1 MSLWK
6 IAESGPGS
14 EPRLRPAPHRCCIP
28 RRFRDESLVSCAV
41 GSPQIVQSFHP
52 CLGRRMEQELPD
64 LRGIS
69 GAVGEKRDRLIAFV
83 EKRASHRE
91 HPPCIRHELRGRIAI
106 APGSARAIGN

>member
-1 MSLWK
+1 
-6 IAESGPGS
+6 
-14 EPRLRPAPHRCCIP
+14 
-28 RRFRDESLVSCAV
+28 
-41 GSPQIVQSFHP
+41 
-52 CLGRRMEQELPD
+52 MEQELPD